1 MYYSEGL
8 DLTVLVLLAEYKL
21 KREILKN
28 NFKYKDVEKKKKK
41 EVCRKK
47 PWEDTISKYSAF
59 QKIFLFVINKN
70 LEAGFQFVAWI
81 VLNTTF
87 LEHNYMSDTS

>member
-1 MYYSEGL
+1 MNCYPASNQAVLQGQIYYSEGL

-28 NFKYKDVEKKKKK
+28 NFKYKDVEKKKK

-70 LEAGFQFVAWI
+70 LEAGFQFVA
-81 VLNTTF
+81 
-87 LEHNYMSDTS
+87 